1 MHRGEEVDEVLDIY
15 EALEALPTTPD
26 FPLLLVKMPKMVAK
40 KKTEQ
45 GIHKLSKVASTL
57 QKRKTAK
64 NNPFILNDIVFIRFV
79 LEQLENFQ
87 SKKIEVPCLLR
98 RFQYY

>member
-15 EALEALPTTPD
+15 EALEALPTTPEFSVIVGENAED
-26 FPLLLVKMPKMVAK
+26 GSK
-40 KKTEQ
+40 KKRVQ

-64 NNPFILNDIVFIRFV
+64 NKPFILND
-79 LEQLENFQ
+79 L
-87 SKKIEVPCLLR
+87 CLSDS
-98 RFQYY
+98 F